1 MKKIG
6 RLVWAVAKE
15 LFLEKKDLV
24 LGFQRESILNRDEE
38 KEQTFKD
45 GNDGMDVKKE
55 KVEILLED
63 TAESIL
69 QKRNVCAD
77 GN

>member
-1 MKKIG
+1 M
-6 RLVWAVAKE
+6 
-15 LFLEKKDLV
+15 